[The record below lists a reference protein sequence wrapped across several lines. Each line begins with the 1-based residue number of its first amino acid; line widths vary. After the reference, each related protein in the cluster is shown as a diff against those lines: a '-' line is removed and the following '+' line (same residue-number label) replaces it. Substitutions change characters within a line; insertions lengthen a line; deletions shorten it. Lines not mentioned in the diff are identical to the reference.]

1 MDKSDKISGMET
13 IRQVIYISQASRPMQ
28 QQDIEQLV
36 VTASRNNR
44 QLGITGALL
53 YIENSFVQVLE
64 GEDAPI
70 TRLLA
75 TIESDPR
82 HRNMRIL
89 SDRTVDFRNFEEWS
103 MAYVKPDPQD
113 ASIIIGELQSTSF
126 PGGDEDPIVMPL
138 PHTFAMM
145 RHLYETDA
153 TLQRAR
159 SNT

>member
-1 MDKSDKISGMET
+1 MKQE
-13 IRQVIYISQASRPMQ
+13 
-28 QQDIEQLV
+28 DIEELV
-36 VTASRNNR
+36 ATASHNNR

-89 SDRTVDFRNFEEWS
+89 SDRTIDFRNFEDWS

-113 ASIIIGELQSTSF
+113 SSIIISELQSTSSV
-126 PGGDEDPIVMPL
+126 GGDEDPIVIPL

-145 RHLYETDA
+145 QHLYETDA

>member
-1 MDKSDKISGMET
+1 
-13 IRQVIYISQASRPMQ
+13 
-28 QQDIEQLV
+28 
-36 VTASRNNR
+36 
-44 QLGITGALL
+44 
-53 YIENSFVQVLE
+53 
-64 GEDAPI
+64 
-70 TRLLA
+70 
-75 TIESDPR
+75 
-82 HRNMRIL
+82 MRIL

-126 PGGDEDPIVMPL
+126 TGGEEDPIVMPL

>member
-1 MDKSDKISGMET
+1 MET
-13 IRQVIYISQASRPMQ
+13 IRQVIYISQATGPMQ
-28 QQDIEQLV
+28 QQDIEELV
-36 VTASRNNR
+36 ATASYNNR

-75 TIESDPR
+75 AIESDPR

-89 SDRTVDFRNFEEWS
+89 SDRTIDFRTFEAWS

-113 ASIIIGELQSTSF
+113 SSIIISELQSTSSA
-126 PGGDEDPIVMPL
+126 GGDEDPIVMPL

-145 RHLYETDA
+145 QHLYETDA

>member
-1 MDKSDKISGMET
+1 MET
-13 IRQVIYISQASRPMQ
+13 IRQVIYISQAASPMQ
-28 QQDIEQLV
+28 QQDIEKLV
-36 VTASRNNR
+36 ATASRNNR

-75 TIESDPR
+75 AIESDPR
-82 HRNMRIL
+82 HNNMRIL

-103 MAYVKPDPQD
+103 MASVKPDPQD
-113 ASIIIGELQSTSF
+113 SPIVIRELRSTS
-126 PGGDEDPIVMPL
+126 PADGDEKPVVMPI

>member
-1 MDKSDKISGMET
+1 MET
-13 IRQVIYISQASRPMQ
+13 IRQVIYISQAIRPMKQ
-28 QQDIEQLV
+28 EDIEELV
-36 VTASRNNR
+36 ATASHNNR

-89 SDRTVDFRNFEEWS
+89 SDRTIDFRNFEDWS
-103 MAYVKPDPQD
+103 MAYVKPDPQGWRRRSDCHAPSSYLRHD
-113 ASIIIGELQSTSF
+113 AAPLRNRR
-126 PGGDEDPIVMPL
+126 DPAEGKIQYLMVK
-138 PHTFAMM
+138 
-145 RHLYETDA
+145 RV
-153 TLQRAR
+153 
-159 SNT
+159 

>member
-1 MDKSDKISGMET
+1 MET
-13 IRQVIYISQASRPMQ
+13 IRQVIYISQAARSMERE
-28 QQDIEQLV
+28 DIEKLV
-36 VTASRNNR
+36 ATASHNNK

-64 GEDAPI
+64 GEDAAI
-70 TRLLA
+70 NRMLA
-75 TIESDPR
+75 VIESDPR
-82 HRNMRIL
+82 HKNMRIL
-89 SDRTVDFRNFEEWS
+89 SDRTIDFRNFEEWS

-113 ASIIIGELQSTSF
+113 SSTIIRELRSTSSA
-126 PGGDEDPIVMPL
+126 GGDDDPVVMPL